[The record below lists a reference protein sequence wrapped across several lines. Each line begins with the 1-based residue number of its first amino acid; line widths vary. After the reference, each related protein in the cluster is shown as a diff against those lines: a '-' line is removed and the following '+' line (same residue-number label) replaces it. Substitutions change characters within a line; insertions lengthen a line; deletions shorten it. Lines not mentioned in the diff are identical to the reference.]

1 MSNCLN
7 ETTGLSTATSL
18 SFLYGISYD
27 DYDKSV
33 SKKWL
38 DEAVSIVEDYKA
50 NSKYWQVGL
59 CREIVMQIYYSTS
72 SGVSEEVQRGT
83 LQTIT
88 KLGVS
93 ILLVFIMITLSL
105 HENSYATSI
114 LIGTFSVSA

>member
-1 MSNCLN
+1 
-7 ETTGLSTATSL
+7 
-18 SFLYGISYD
+18 
-27 DYDKSV
+27 
-33 SKKWL
+33 
-38 DEAVSIVEDYKA
+38 
-50 NSKYWQVGL
+50 
-59 CREIVMQIYYSTS
+59 MQIYYSTS

-114 LIGTFSVSA
+114 LIGTFSVSP

>member
-1 MSNCLN
+1 M
-7 ETTGLSTATSL
+7 ATRGGVDRGRLQSEL
-18 SFLYGISYD
+18 KVLAGGSCG
-27 DYDKSV
+27 
-33 SKKWL
+33 
-38 DEAVSIVEDYKA
+38 
-50 NSKYWQVGL
+50 
-59 CREIVMQIYYSTS
+59 EIVTQIYYSTT

>member
-18 SFLYGISYD
+18 SFLYGISYE

-105 HENSYATSI
+105 HENSYATSM
-114 LIGTFSVSA
+114 LIGTFSVAA